1 VGTYNALP
9 DPLAELR
16 GPLCCGEGRGR
27 KKKQRR
33 REEGKGYPPNKN
45 RGYSP
50 DHPRVLDE
58 RITKQSAMDYS
69 LRTRL
74 LAPSIEQIF

>member
-27 KKKQRR
+27 KKKERR
-33 REEGKGYPPNKN
+33 REKKEGKGCPSNKN
-45 RGYSP
+45 RGYTLIILVYWMNVSSGNQ
-50 DHPRVLDE
+50 R
-58 RITKQSAMDYS
+58 
-69 LRTRL
+69 
-74 LAPSIEQIF
+74 